1 MRKQSASR
9 SWLSVILATVML
21 VVVGVPPL
29 GSPVASGAQLAQAPA
44 PAAKKGS
51 GPDKQIEIATFVA
64 GGAWYLIGGAYAEM
78 INKRV
83 PGVKVTPT
91 PTRGALENIINVI
104 NGDSEI
110 AFAHPKDVY
119 NSYQGRQGI
128 PPVPANKNLR
138 QLWSWGPAAYSHIT
152 AVALPNSGINSIA
165 DMKGRRIYIGPPG
178 SGGHSYAQMVLQAH
192 GMTLKDITP
201 GLAGLNDGIDALKN
215 GTMDGAIFSL
225 TTPAPAIAEVSRLRN
240 LKFVPMSKEAEQR
253 FAREYPFFVRD
264 TLTKKHYPSIPDE
277 GVTALAYSTVVVAL
291 ASLDETLVYNVTKA
305 IWDNL
310 PELAKVH
317 PVGAGHNLQGAMST
331 PVAPWHP
338 GAARYF
344 KEKGVLK

>member
-1 MRKQSASR
+1 MT
-9 SWLSVILATVML
+9 SWLSIVLASLLL
-21 VVVGVPPL
+21 VL
-29 GSPVASGAQLAQAPA
+29 IGSPALVPAPSAVQLAQAPA
-44 PAAKKGS
+44 PAPKKAPGAE
-51 GPDKQIEIATFVA
+51 KQIEIATFVA

-91 PTRGALENIINVI
+91 PTRGALENIMNVI

-119 NSYQGRQGI
+119 NSYNNRKGI

-152 AVALPNSGINSIA
+152 AVALPNSGINSIV

-215 GTMDGAIFSL
+215 GTMEGAIFSL

-240 LKFVPMSKEAEQR
+240 LKFVPMSIEAEKR
-253 FAREYPFFVRD
+253 FTQEYPFFVRD
-264 TLTKKHYPSIPDE
+264 TLTRKQYPSIPDE
-277 GVTALAYSTVVVAL
+277 GVTALAYSTIVVAL
-291 ASLDETLVYNVTKA
+291 ASLDEALVYNVTRA

-317 PVGAGHNLQGAMST
+317 PVGAGHNLEGAVST
-331 PVAPWHP
+331 PVVPWHP
-338 GAARYF
+338 GSARYF